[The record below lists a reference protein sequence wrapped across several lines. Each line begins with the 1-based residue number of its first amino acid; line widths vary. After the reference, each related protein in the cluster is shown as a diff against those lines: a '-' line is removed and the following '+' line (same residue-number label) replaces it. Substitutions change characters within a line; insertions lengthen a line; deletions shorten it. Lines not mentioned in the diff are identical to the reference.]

1 MADSKTRVPSLQ
13 ELCELLIA
21 RQVSVRSV
29 LEWLEVLKD
38 DPVLTQCEMSR
49 LLCHRKTLVG
59 SAEARAQAKRQM
71 QVRGMVVERKAADS
85 KAPAVAGT
93 LALQELQEGVVW
105 PPGVDPSLRE
115 VYLRDDDFSST
126 FHMSRSE
133 FKGLAKWKQIQLK
146 KRAGLF

>member
-38 DPVLTQCEMSR
+38 DPVLTQYVQAALPQENFAA
-49 LLCHRKTLVG
+49 LVG

-105 PPGVDPSLRE
+105 PPGVIL
-115 VYLRDDDFSST
+115 
-126 FHMSRSE
+126 
-133 FKGLAKWKQIQLK
+133 
-146 KRAGLF
+146 

>member
-38 DPVLTQCEMSR
+38 DPVLTQCEVLNQKCSMLVSDTFET
-49 LLCHRKTLVG
+49 LCHMHGIADVQAALPQENFAALVG

-105 PPGVDPSLRE
+105 PPGVIL
-115 VYLRDDDFSST
+115 
-126 FHMSRSE
+126 
-133 FKGLAKWKQIQLK
+133 
-146 KRAGLF
+146 